1 VAAFCGSNATLK
13 TAFDGEVNW
22 CGEASISL
30 ACEVASGKSCIKWLE
45 AAVKLEINARRFDI
59 VVAVM
64 WSFVLVN
71 DAVSCSPSPRAFNNR
86 PKLGEIISS
95 HPFVFIGT
103 VVDSAERKMLI
114 GTPPREIP
122 AYRAAKIKV
131 EIPIRGEVGDVFEV
145 RNGGGGDCSNQFIV
159 GQRWFFSG
167 EKSGSNYF
175 NGSTVL
181 VDEFGNSRRT
191 DALGVD
197 HSEIN
202 EMFPEILT
210 LSAPALVVQKYLAA
224 GLHK

>member
-1 VAAFCGSNATLK
+1 VAA
-13 TAFDGEVNW
+13 VNRALN
-22 CGEASISL
+22 E
-30 ACEVASGKSCIKWLE
+30 E
-45 AAVKLEINARRFDI
+45 AAVKLEISAQHFCLI
-59 VVAVM
+59 VTVM

-71 DAVSCSPSPRAFNNR
+71 DAVSCSPSPQAFNNR

-122 AYRAAKIKV
+122 AYRIAKIKV

-145 RNGGGGDCSNQFIV
+145 RNGGGGDCSNEFIV

-167 EKSGSNYF
+167 EESGSNYF
-175 NGSTVL
+175 DGSTVL

-191 DALGVD
+191 GALGVD

-202 EMFPEILT
+202 KMFPEVLT
-210 LSAPALVVQKYLAA
+210 LSAPGLIVQKYLTA
-224 GLHK
+224 GPHK